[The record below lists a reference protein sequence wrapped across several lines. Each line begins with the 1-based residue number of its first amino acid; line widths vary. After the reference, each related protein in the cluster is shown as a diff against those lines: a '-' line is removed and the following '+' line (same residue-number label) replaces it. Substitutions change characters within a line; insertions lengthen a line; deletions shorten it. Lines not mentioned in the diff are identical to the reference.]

1 MSIPEDL
8 KYTREH
14 EWVLVENDIAT
25 FGITDFAQSE
35 LGDIVFVEL
44 PETEV
49 EVEQHEPA
57 GTIEA
62 VKTVADMFAPVS
74 GAVVEVNE
82 TLADDPD
89 AVNRD
94 PYGDGWMVKL
104 RISNKTELE
113 DLLSPEEYKEI
124 VDASAEDMIEDDAV
138 LEEEENE

>member
-1 MSIPEDL
+1 MSIPVDL

-14 EWVLVENDIAT
+14 EWVLIEDDIAT

-44 PETEV
+44 PETET
-49 EVEQHEPA
+49 EVEQNEPS

-62 VKTVADMFAPVS
+62 VKTVADLFAPLTGV
-74 GAVVEVNE
+74 VVEINE
-82 TLADDPD
+82 ALVDDPD

-94 PYGDGWMVKL
+94 PYGDGWMAKL
-104 RISNKTELE
+104 RATNKSEFE

-124 VDASAEDMIEDDAV
+124 VDSSGDDSEEDPVVEDD
-138 LEEEENE
+138 ENE

>member
-14 EWVLVENDIAT
+14 EWVLIEDDIAT

-44 PETEV
+44 PETETV
-49 EVEQHEPA
+49 IEQNEPA

-62 VKTVADMFAPVS
+62 VKTVADLFAPLS
-74 GAVVEVNE
+74 GEIIEVNE
-82 TLADDPD
+82 ALADDPD

-94 PYGDGWMVKL
+94 PYGDGWMGKM
-104 RISNKTELE
+104 RFSNAAEIE
-113 DLLSPEEYKEI
+113 DLLTPEEYGEI
-124 VDASAEDMIEDDAV
+124 VDASSEDDMV